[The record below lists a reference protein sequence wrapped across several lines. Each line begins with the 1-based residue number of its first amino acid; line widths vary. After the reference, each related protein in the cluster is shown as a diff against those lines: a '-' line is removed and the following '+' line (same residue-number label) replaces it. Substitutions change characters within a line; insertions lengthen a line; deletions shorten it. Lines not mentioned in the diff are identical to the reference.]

1 MSKPCP
7 AQPTGTIRR
16 RSCLRITVLGRYDH
30 GTVLLPV
37 VEWLLMGTQVT
48 RDESWRSVER
58 AGRQWGALDA
68 FLATRGTFRIV
79 APVGTRG
86 FEQAVALDVARNL
99 YQYFAAD
106 TEVTSQLEDADAD
119 GNVVF
124 VGQPSPDLPCATDM
138 FPITISDKA
147 IEITDAIGRTKRLKI
162 EAGMGAIY
170 ICPLARQRLMLMLW
184 GADEAG
190 LLGAAR
196 LLPLRTG
203 AGQPDFVVAGKA
215 SSWAGVGGARALG
228 MFDSAWRISKA
239 SYV

>member
-1 MSKPCP
+1 MI
-7 AQPTGTIRR
+7 TG
-16 RSCLRITVLGRYDH
+16 
-30 GTVLLPV
+30 LLPGV
-37 VEWLLMGTQVT
+37 GWLLTGTQVA
-48 RDESWRSVER
+48 RGASWRSIER

-68 FLATRGTFRIV
+68 FLASRGPFRIV
-79 APVGTRG
+79 APAGARG
-86 FEQAVALDVARNL
+86 FEQATALDVARNL
-99 YQYFAAD
+99 YQFFAAD
-106 TEVTSQLEDADAD
+106 TEITSQLEDADAD

-124 VGQPSPDLPCATDM
+124 VGQPSPDLPCATDV
-138 FPITISDKA
+138 FPITISDRA
-147 IEITDAIGRTKRLKI
+147 IEITDAIGRTRRLKI

-170 ICPLARQRLMLMLW
+170 ICPLTRERLMLVLW

-203 AGQPDFVVAGKA
+203 VGQPDFVVTGKS

-228 MFDSAWRISKA
+228 MFDSTWRVSKA